1 MVLKCLTLGAQI
13 SNLYE
18 QLVRDQ
24 QRLVEKMGDEIAE
37 IKTLQRQ
44 EAKRRSSKPQK
55 IGVPLYEE
63 EKDEGRRESKLEEL
77 RRLTR
82 IPYRSEWEDKLYR
95 VLRDLSFET

>member
-1 MVLKCLTLGAQI
+1 M
-13 SNLYE
+13 
-18 QLVRDQ
+18 RDQ
-24 QRLVEKMGDEIAE
+24 QRLVEKMGNEIAE

-44 EAKRRSSKPQK
+44 EAMRRSSKPQK

-82 IPYRSEWEDKLYR
+82 IPCRSESEDNAYR
-95 VLRDLSFET
+95 ILREDFLSLHLSGSCTLR